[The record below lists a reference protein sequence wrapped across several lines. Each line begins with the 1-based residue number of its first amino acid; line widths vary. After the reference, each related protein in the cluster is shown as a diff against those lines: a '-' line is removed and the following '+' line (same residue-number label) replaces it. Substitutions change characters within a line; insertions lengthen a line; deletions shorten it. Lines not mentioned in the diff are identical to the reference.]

1 MNPTKAI
8 TTTINPAMGTLRVS
22 LAQQDPEQVL
32 EFAHK
37 AAKALTDVIAAKPKK
52 VMIRGEQYLTFEDFQ
67 TLGRFYGVTAGIEWC
82 KAATDERKAFGYEAR
97 AIAYHAG
104 HIISA
109 AEASCFRTESL
120 WFDKPSF
127 QIKSMAQTRA
137 AAKAL
142 RNVLAWVVVLAGY
155 KPCPAEEMID
165 YNKSS
170 DSPAPFCQ
178 TLPEPNDA
186 DAENEYNEA
195 QWREES
201 APHMISDKQRN
212 FLRSLLVEK
221 ISDEDERERSLAN
234 LDTLRRSEACQM
246 ISELLSQPSSA

>member
-1 MNPTKAI
+1 METAIKTVTPNNTKMA
-8 TTTINPAMGTLRVS
+8 TLPAS
-22 LAQQDPEQVL
+22 LPQQDPEQVL

-37 AAKALTDVIAAKPKK
+37 AAKALTDVIATKPKK

-67 TLGRFYGVTAGIEWC
+67 ILGRFYGVTAGIEWC

-109 AEASCFRTESL
+109 AEASCFRTESS

-127 QIKSMAQTRA
+127 QLKSMAQTRA

-165 YNKSS
+165 YGKSS
-170 DSPAPFCQ
+170 DSPAPFATQ
-178 TLPEPNDA
+178 TLEMNDV
-186 DAENEYNEA
+186 DAENEFNEA

-201 APHMISDKQRN
+201 APFLISDKQKG
-212 FLRSLLVEK
+212 FLKRLIAEK
-221 ISDEDERERSLAN
+221 IENEENRERQLAN
-234 LDTLRRSEACQM
+234 LSTLTRRDAHEM
-246 ISELLSQPSSA
+246 ITELLEA